1 MERVTYAPRDCVIR
15 AIRVLAESL
24 KRTLIGEID
33 EGASHEVDMGE
44 LLAFACS
51 VTGLLPSEYAIMIA
65 LDAEL
70 GVLEKEALDEA
81 LLGTPDPG
89 PYDAIPPNSSTG
101 SDGVLVWG

>member
-1 MERVTYAPRDCVIR
+1 MERVTPAPRDCVIR
-15 AIRVLAESL
+15 AIRVLAESV

-33 EGASHEVDMGE
+33 ERAAPNVDMSE
-44 LLAFACS
+44 LLAFACR
-51 VTGLLPSEYAIMIA
+51 VTGLLPSDYVIMIA

-101 SDGVLVWG
+101 SDGILV